1 MFYGRAKNL
10 LLFFPWESAYREK
23 GVIYLLVLKS
33 YFSPG
38 GRYLIAH
45 TGEVSFAKLGLKG
58 LPQRNAENKD
68 RDWGNLN
75 FKRLSGKGIKI
86 KIEKSPCGTS
96 SLGNLG
102 LLLPNYFADLFQ
114 RGKWGKEH
122 YVLILGSRRE
132 EYTWGY
138 NYNKQTKNG

>member
-1 MFYGRAKNL
+1 M
-10 LLFFPWESAYREK
+10 
-23 GVIYLLVLKS
+23 IYLLVLKS
-33 YFSPG
+33 YFSPSGEG

-75 FKRLSGKGIKI
+75 FKRLSRKCIKI
-86 KIEKSPCGTS
+86 KIEKSPCGAI

-102 LLLPNYFADLFQ
+102 PVTVLLPTYFADLFQ
-114 RGKWGKEH
+114 RG
-122 YVLILGSRRE
+122 
-132 EYTWGY
+132 
-138 NYNKQTKNG
+138 NGERNIMH

>member
-1 MFYGRAKNL
+1 M
-10 LLFFPWESAYREK
+10 
-23 GVIYLLVLKS
+23 IYLLVLKS
-33 YFSPG
+33 YFSPSR

-68 RDWGNLN
+68 RDWRNLN
-75 FKRLSGKGIKI
+75 FKRLSRKCIKI
-86 KIEKSPCGTS
+86 KIEKSPCGNS

-102 LLLPNYFADLFQ
+102 PANSLAANLFRRFIPKGKMGKGTLCIDLGLLKGRLDM
-114 RGKWGKEH
+114 
-122 YVLILGSRRE
+122 S
-132 EYTWGY
+132 Y